1 MAIMSIY
8 TTLRTSVESH
18 LTTALSSLERL
29 RHEPARTL
37 DPITDP
43 IDDSTM
49 GRLVDG
55 VVDDL
60 QCLIA
65 ENERGQDQDRL
76 RRRNELVRQALERTL
91 EERLHNTVRGGLSRV
106 VAMLKAW
113 SRVDSEVG
121 SPALQFDLLDL
132 MQTFSERGHT
142 DVVSPLNAISALLD
156 MQTISQCESTWLYI
170 ESRSKRL
177 TKDMV
182 PGKGKGL
189 IILRML
195 NELLRRLPRSK
206 QEHVIFSGR
215 ILVFLSSVFPL
226 SEKSGVNLRG
236 NFNTGKKTVYDE
248 ESGRRVEEEEKEKE
262 KEKEKEGGQE
272 VNTEKEKEREK
283 AKKNQEKEKGT
294 KEQAKEDTVDSFYP
308 IFWSLQRV
316 FTDPIALVAS
326 PPPVRGPD
334 ALDTLRLQL
343 SKTLDMFAFETKK
356 EKDLAG
362 AATDPC
368 KVGKPLASALAS
380 DVVDEEALGE
390 YFFPRFL
397 TSRNLLKLEV
407 SPIVAWLFLAD
418 PTFRRQI
425 LVQFLVLFQ
434 YLISLTPPERIRTLS
449 HGVTN
454 TLVYGPHEVAA
465 KHEKWLRELRER
477 SVREL
482 DAMQHGR
489 RFRDAIEVMLK
500 REQHWV
506 NWKLQSCKPFELSP
520 LPIEEVSQT
529 ARSKLITLSRKPK
542 NYPYKLGNPVLS
554 RLWERNLS
562 TLEGYEPDL
571 PRDDFNSLMIEW
583 QMCDKVIKAKKALIE
598 AETTEKAKKDELRG
612 EIEQHELRLSSL
624 HWRATRAAS
633 LQHLNLF
640 NKIKAGDLDL
650 LVKAIDDAN
659 RAPEEPAS
667 PEKTAE
673 GEEKAKEETDGKKE
687 MEGVEVEKTVAG
699 EEVEMGQARGTT
711 TGEDPPL
718 EDGAWSPKTSRIV
731 LIETDDEKSVQ
742 GSPKRSIAEAEI
754 EGADDGSASV
764 AKRAK
769 MDDEA

>member
-8 TTLRTSVESH
+8 TSLRTSLESH
-18 LTTALSSLERL
+18 LSSALSTLERI
-29 RHEPARTL
+29 RHEPTRTI

-43 IDDSTM
+43 IDDQTM

-55 VVDDL
+55 VVGRL
-60 QCLIA
+60 QGLIA
-65 ENERGQDQDRL
+65 EDEKAQDGERL
-76 RRRNELVRQALERTL
+76 RRRNEVVRQALERSL
-91 EERLHNTVRGGLSRV
+91 EERLHDT
-106 VAMLKAW
+106 AW
-113 SRVDSEVG
+113 SSVDSVAG

-132 MQTFSERGHT
+132 MQTFSERGEIAADNQMKHEALSVASETPSQTGHT

-236 NFNTGKKTVYDE
+236 NFNTGKKTLYDE
-248 ESGRRVEEEEKEKE
+248 DAGRKGEEEGK
-262 KEKEKEGGQE
+262 KEGRENGEETDPEQE
-272 VNTEKEKEREK
+272 EDGKDRQK
-283 AKKNQEKEKGT
+283 AADQEKET
-294 KEQAKEDTVDSFYP
+294 EPTAEVKEDKVDSFYP
-308 IFWSLQRV
+308 IFWSLQRI
-316 FTDPIALVAS
+316 FTDPVGLVAS

-334 ALDTLRLQL
+334 ALDELRLQL
-343 SKTLDMFAFETKK
+343 SKTLDMFAVETKK
-356 EKDLAG
+356 EKNLTG
-362 AATDPC
+362 AATDPT
-368 KVGKPLASALAS
+368 KVVANGKALTLAMVTDGL
-380 DVVDEEALGE
+380 VDEEALGE

-397 TSRNLLKLEV
+397 TSRNLLKLE
-407 SPIVAWLFLAD
+407 LAD
-418 PTFRRQI
+418 QTFRRQI
-425 LVQFLVLFQ
+425 LVQFLILFQ
-434 YLISLTPPERIRTLS
+434 FLISLTPPERIRTLS

-454 TLVYGPHEVAA
+454 TLVYGPHEVGA
-465 KHEKWLRELRER
+465 KHEKWLRDLRER

-500 REQHWV
+500 REQHWI

-520 LPIEEVSQT
+520 LPIDQVSKT
-529 ARSKLITLSRKPK
+529 ARSKLVTLSRKPK

-554 RLWERNLS
+554 RLWERNLT
-562 TLEGYEPDL
+562 TLKDYELDL
-571 PRDDFNSLMIEW
+571 PRDDFDSLLVEW
-583 QMCDKVIKAKKALIE
+583 QRCEKMIKSKKAVMEDESTDKVKKE
-598 AETTEKAKKDELRG
+598 EVKG
-612 EIEQHELRLSSL
+612 EVKQHELRLYSL

-650 LVKAIDDAN
+650 LLKAIEDTN
-659 RAPEEPAS
+659 RAPEEPTS
-667 PEKTAE
+667 PETTQQVGEKVKEGTAAE
-673 GEEKAKEETDGKKE
+673 GQKE
-687 MEGVEVEKTVAG
+687 MEGVEVEM
-699 EEVEMGQARGTT
+699 EMAPRLGSTREA
-711 TGEDPPL
+711 PPL
-718 EDGAWSPKTSRIV
+718 EGEGWIRKPSRVV
-731 LIETDDEKSVQ
+731 LIETDDEKSVH
-742 GSPKRSIAEAEI
+742 GSPKRSIADAAI
-754 EGADDGSASV
+754 EGVDEGSAASE

-769 MDDEA
+769 TDEEV